1 MKCSCIPPWPP
12 PDDDG
17 DGDDDDDYNGLHLV
31 MMVMVMTVMVMMMM
45 IMMVSTWPGLTLAT
59 SHHPFSPDGER
70 HRSQGLVH
78 PEPVLMLFPVE
89 EVPEVGRAGVR
100 PLDDRAW

>member
-1 MKCSCIPPWPP
+1 MSLYMKCSCIPPWPP
-12 PDDDG
+12 PGDDG
-17 DGDDDDDYNGLHLV
+17 DGDDDDDYDYDGLHLV
-31 MMVMVMTVMVMMMM
+31 KMVMVMMLMMA
-45 IMMVSTWPGLTLAT
+45 STWPSLPLAP